1 MNKNRF
7 FLISM
12 IAVSA
17 LLFMLRMTGIAAH
30 IGVSVLGLA
39 IMIPITLKTRKEWKI
54 PALEI
59 VMRAFYGVALITGIV
74 ILNIEGIVALEILH
88 KVCCGLFAA
97 LLVALFVIKLVSKKK
112 N

>member
-12 IAVSA
+12 IAVSL
-17 LLFMLRMTGIAAH
+17 LLFMLRVTGMVAH

-39 IMIPITLKTRKEWKI
+39 IMIPITLKTCKEWKI

-59 VMRAFYGVALITGIV
+59 IMRVMYLVAVVTGGAMMK
-74 ILNIEGIVALEILH
+74 LHGI
-88 KVCCGLFAA
+88 AA
-97 LLVALFVIKLVSKKK
+97 LGMVHKIAAAVFAVLLLVLYIPKWKK
-112 N
+112 

>member
-30 IGVSVLGLA
+30 IGISVLGLA

-59 VMRAFYGVALITGIV
+59 IMRVMYLVAVVTGGAMMK
-74 ILNIEGIVALEILH
+74 LHGI
-88 KVCCGLFAA
+88 AA
-97 LLVALFVIKLVSKKK
+97 LGMVHKIGAAVFAVLLLVLYIPKWKK
-112 N
+112 